1 MEGSGGRRN
10 LAGNHPSRELY
21 RSTSFFLRF
30 QWTHFLH
37 TLTPPTRFARFFRRS
52 VEADD
57 FSTGPIR
64 GDLLG
69 EEHLA
74 ERARALARGQ
84 VVAVDRGP
92 RLSARLLARLQNT
105 RSVLA
110 TAHAQIAQAN
120 SDSLDV
126 GAAGIWLL
134 DNYHVVQEHIQ
145 EVRATLP
152 RGYYSEL
159 PELADGTMTG
169 YPRVYDLAIALISH
183 TEARVDLENA
193 ELFVEAFQNVQRLSV
208 GELWAVPAMLRLG
221 LIESVRRMAL
231 RVTRR
236 LDEIEEADK
245 WARRMHGAG
254 QAGGEVLS
262 DEMGRFHET
271 KPQPSPTFVS
281 RFLRQAREA
290 AGAFPPLEWLE
301 QWARDEGVNPE
312 EAVVASTQQLA
323 ITQLIMANS
332 ITSLRALGGRDWR
345 ELVER
350 QSAMERVLRR
360 DPAGVHARMTFET
373 RDRYRHVV
381 ERLAKR
387 SGFDEVI
394 VAEWAVRLAEQAEL
408 THEAQPRRHVGYYL
422 EDDGLAQLE
431 QRVGYHPS
439 LFEGLYRFIRRHP
452 TRVFVV
458 SVAVATIGA
467 LLAVLALA
475 GEAAGRAWP
484 LVVAFA
490 FIPANDI
497 AVSLVN
503 QLVTAFLPTQML
515 PRLDF
520 EHAGIAKDCR
530 TAVVVPT
537 LFDSVEDVRETLA
550 HLEVQ
555 YLANRDSEL
564 QFAVLSDFTDAES
577 EEQEGD
583 RQIVAQ
589 ALQGIR
595 ELNDRHSPS
604 VDVFHLLH
612 RKREWNAAEGVWMGW
627 ERKRGKLSQFNKL
640 AQGGGAAAFAF
651 VSDRVHALEGVRYV
665 ITLDADTV
673 LPPGTARE
681 LVGTMAHPLNRP
693 IFNTSSGCVSRGYG
707 VLQPRVGVS
716 LPSANRSRFASIM
729 AGVPGVDPYTTAVSD
744 LYQDLFHEGSFT
756 GKGIYDVEA
765 FELATTGRFPE
776 NTLLSH
782 DLIEGNYARA
792 GLVTDI
798 VVYDDYPARY
808 LTWNRRKHR
817 WIRGD
822 WQLLPWLSRRVP
834 GPHGIERN
842 RLSLLSQWKILDN
855 MRRSIVD
862 IAALVFL
869 VAGWTI
875 LPGSALR
882 WTLLVF
888 GAIAAPWIISVL
900 IAALRPPA
908 DRSWRSYYR
917 AAADDALVSAKQAAL
932 AITFLPHQVWT
943 AGDAI
948 VRVLYRLTVSRKHL
962 LEWQTAQRTERL
974 HANDQQAVR
983 RAMQPALLFVL
994 ALTATVT
1001 AHEYW
1006 KRTHAVP
1013 GAGWTGELISLGAVW
1028 AVATWWMWSPKIARL
1043 LSAPIRASRSVL
1055 SPAAL
1060 ADALRYAEVHWQFF
1074 ERFATADTHWLA
1086 PDNFQEDPSPVV
1098 AMRTSPTNI
1107 GLQMLAIVSA
1117 RDLGFISLP
1126 EMERRLELLFA
1137 TLDQLPTYRGHFFN
1151 WYDLHSLRVL
1161 EPAYI
1166 STVDSGNLAG
1176 HLVAL
1181 QQACLELG
1189 LERLAAR
1196 ANVLVQHMDF
1206 SFLFDEQ
1213 RKLFTI
1219 GFHTASHTADASCY
1233 DLLASEAR
1241 MASFLAIANNQAPV
1255 EHWFL
1260 LGRGLT
1266 HTEGATALVSWTGTM
1281 FEYLMPVLI
1290 MRAFRST
1297 VLSSTYRAALQRQ
1310 ISYAE
1315 KSDVPWGISES
1326 AYNTR
1331 DREYTYQYRAFG
1343 IPDLA
1348 LKRGMG
1354 LDLVVAPYAT
1364 ALAAMIDPA
1373 RSLQNLR
1380 RLESMG
1386 LLGPYGFYDALDYTR
1401 PAPGERF
1408 SIVQSY
1414 MSHHIG
1420 MTLVSLTNV
1429 LRDFVWQRRF
1439 HSDSRVRSVELL
1451 LHERIPRRVV
1461 LQDPQET
1468 HVPAVRADD
1477 GQAQPVAREFSS
1489 PNTLA
1494 PQVALLGYQPYTV
1507 MLTQSGSG
1515 YSRFNGLAVTRWKA
1529 DATLEN
1535 TGHFCYVQDLSG
1547 TRYWSV
1553 SHQPTCIPADRYSA
1567 VLATDRVTF
1576 TRQDGDLETRTDIV
1590 AIPADAAEVR
1600 RVTLTNT
1607 GPEDRD
1613 VQLTSYGEIVL
1624 APPEADS
1631 AHPAFSNLFV
1641 ETEWHA
1647 WCNALT
1653 ATRRPRSASESP
1665 AWCVHVL
1672 ARGADQHGEITH
1684 ETDRARFLGRGRTV
1698 RNPVILEEGGALS
1711 GTTGAVLDPIFSLRT
1726 IVTVPAGR
1734 SISVAFTTLVAG
1746 TRERAFEMADRY
1758 RNPHAAQRALD
1769 LAWTSTQI
1777 ELNELGISA
1786 TDAADFQELA
1796 GHLYFAAD
1804 ALGPARDVREQ
1815 NRASQGTLWS
1825 LGISGDLPILQATI
1839 HSVHGLP
1846 MLRQLFAAH
1855 RYWRRRGLLVDL
1867 VVINAQAHGYLE
1879 ELTSRVHEAML
1890 SAADADHAE
1899 RSGGVFL
1906 RRSDAMTDEAALMLA
1921 ASARV
1926 VITCDVRSLSE
1937 VVACARETELV
1948 PVVPI
1953 RQTFDAT
1960 TPRYTPVE
1968 RRGAHSLT
1976 PGRASPASMARVEP
1990 LRFDNGYGGLDEH
2003 DNYHIHLV
2011 DGKLPPAPWSNV
2023 VANEDGGFQISE
2035 RGGGCV
2041 WAESSYFY
2049 RLTAWQNDPVSDPV
2063 TDALYVRD
2071 EQSGALWS
2079 ATPAPVKTAA
2089 SFNVVHGPGF
2099 STFEAEQHGIAS
2111 HLTIGVPVRGA
2122 VKISILRLTNT
2133 SARERTL
2140 GLTAYAEWTLGA
2152 QRAQTRH
2159 NVRTWFADDVGALLA
2174 QNRFEAGFADRVA
2187 FLTLSEPVRSFTA
2200 SRAAFIGRNG
2210 SLAYPLAF
2218 RRPAM
2223 DGETGVGLDPCA
2235 ALQCAVTLAPG
2246 ETREVAVLLGSGA
2259 TEADAYRLLDELR
2272 TVEHASAALSAAR
2285 RAWDDRLSVVTVRT
2299 PEPALDAMLNKWT
2312 LYQALSGRMWA
2323 RMGLYQ
2329 SSGAYG
2335 FRDQLQDVMAFVYA
2349 EPTVAR
2355 NHILRAARR
2364 QFLEG
2369 DVQHWWHPHTGRGVR
2384 TRFSD
2389 DLAWLPY
2396 VVDHYVRV
2404 TGDESVLDEYVPFL
2418 HMRLLDEH
2426 EHEVYDLP
2434 EITDEHGSVYEH
2446 CLRALRKAC
2455 TVGEHGLPLIGTGD
2469 WNDGFSRVGAEGKG
2483 ESVWLAWFLILTL
2496 QKFALRVDAHGDA
2509 DVAQQLRRR
2518 AAEYTK
2524 AVEQHG
2530 WDGNWYRRAYFDD
2543 GSPLGSA
2550 SSDECRI
2557 DAIAQSWSVIS
2568 NAGSP
2573 KRQEQAMRALDRQL
2587 VREDVRL
2594 IMLLTPPFDKG
2605 AHDPGYIKGYLP
2617 GVRENGAQ
2625 YTHGALWAVM
2635 ATAMRGEGERALALY
2650 QMINPLTHGDTPEA
2664 IERYKVEPYVVAAD
2678 VYTAKGH
2685 VGRGGWTWYTGSASW
2700 MYRVGLEH
2708 ILGFTRE
2715 GDSLRIRP
2723 CVPASWPE
2731 YSISYRFGTSVYE
2744 ITVHAPAAVA
2754 KRGGFVTV
2762 DGVAIGSDVI
2772 SLVDDGQTYVVEVRP
2787 TTSAHAEPRPGGA
2800 PPSKVRPG
2808 TRIPGETQP
2817 AKAESDESGAVD
2829 PQRVVAD
2836 RLP

>member
-1 MEGSGGRRN
+1 M
-10 LAGNHPSRELY
+10 
-21 RSTSFFLRF
+21 
-30 QWTHFLH
+30 
-37 TLTPPTRFARFFRRS
+37 
-52 VEADD
+52 
-57 FSTGPIR
+57 
-64 GDLLG
+64 
-69 EEHLA
+69 
-74 ERARALARGQ
+74 
-84 VVAVDRGP
+84 
-92 RLSARLLARLQNT
+92 ARLQNT
-105 RSVLA
+105 RGVLA
-110 TAHAQIAQAN
+110 DTHAQILRAN
-120 SDSLDV
+120 AESVDI

-152 RGYYSEL
+152 RGYYREL
-159 PELADGTMTG
+159 PELTSGPLAG
-169 YPRVYDLAIALISH
+169 YPRVYDVAIALISH
-183 TEARVDLENA
+183 TEARVDLENT
-193 ELFVEAFQNVQRLSV
+193 ELFIEAFQSVQKLSV

-231 RVTRR
+231 RVAQR
-236 LDEIEEADK
+236 LEEVEEADK

-254 QAGGEVLS
+254 QAGGEALS
-262 DEMGRFHET
+262 DELGRFHET

-301 QWARDEGVNPE
+301 QWTRDEGVNPE

-360 DPAGVHARMTFET
+360 DPAGVHARMTFDT
-373 RDRYRHVV
+373 RDRYRHVI
-381 ERLAKR
+381 ERIAKR
-387 SGFDEVI
+387 TGFDEVI
-394 VAEWAVRLAEQAEL
+394 VAEWAIRLAENAVNTDEP
-408 THEAQPRRHVGYYL
+408 APRRHIGYYL
-422 EDDGLAQLE
+422 EGAGLAQLE
-431 QRVGYHPS
+431 QRVGYS
-439 LFEGLYRFIRRHP
+439 TSVFESVYRFVRRHP
-452 TRVFVV
+452 TRVFVA
-458 SVAVATIGA
+458 SVAVATVGA

-475 GEAAGRAWP
+475 GDAAGMAWP

-515 PRLDF
+515 PRIDF
-520 EHAGIAKDCR
+520 EHTGIAKDCR
-530 TAVVVPT
+530 TVVVVPT
-537 LFDSVEDVRETLA
+537 LFDSVEDVRDTLA

-555 YLANRDSEL
+555 YLANRDNQL
-564 QFAVLSDFTDAES
+564 QFAVLSDFTDAVT
-577 EEQEGD
+577 QEHADDGA
-583 RQIVAQ
+583 IIEQ

-595 ELNDRHSPS
+595 ELNERHSPS

-612 RKREWNAAEGVWMGW
+612 RKRAWNAAENVWMGW

-640 AQGGGAAAFAF
+640 AQGEGASAFAYA
-651 VSDRVHALEGVRYV
+651 SDGVHRLEGARYV

-673 LPPGTARE
+673 LPPGAARE

-693 IFNTSSGCVSRGYG
+693 LYDPSLGRVTSGYG

-798 VVYDDYPARY
+798 VVYDDYPTRY
-808 LTWNRRKHR
+808 LTWTRRKHR

-822 WQLLPWLSRRVP
+822 WQLLPWLSRWVP
-834 GPHGIERN
+834 GPQGSERN

-862 IAALVFL
+862 IAALAFL
-869 VAGWTI
+869 LAGWTI

-888 GAIAAPWIISVL
+888 GAIAAPWIIAV
-900 IAALRPPA
+900 IITALRPPS
-908 DRSWRSYYR
+908 DKSWRSYYR
-917 AAADDALVSAKQAAL
+917 AAAEDAFSSAKQVAL

-943 AGDAI
+943 AADAI
-948 VRVLYRLTVSRKHL
+948 VRALYRLAVSRQHL
-962 LEWQTAQRTERL
+962 LEWQTAQRTEQL
-974 HANDQQAVR
+974 QANDQQAIR
-983 RAMQPALLFVL
+983 RAMQPSLLFVL
-994 ALTATVT
+994 TLSLAVT

-1013 GAGWTGELISLGAVW
+1013 GAPWMGELVSMLAVW
-1028 AVATWWMWSPKIARL
+1028 SVAALWLWSPRIARQ

-1055 SPAAL
+1055 SSGAR
-1060 ADALRYAEVHWQFF
+1060 ADALRYAELHWKFF
-1074 ERFATADTHWLA
+1074 ERFATEETHWLA
-1086 PDNFQEDPSPVV
+1086 PDNFQEDPAPVV

-1107 GLQMLAIVSA
+1107 GLQLLSIVSA
-1117 RDLGFISLP
+1117 HDMGFIGLA
-1126 EMERRLELLFA
+1126 EMEQRLQQVFA
-1137 TLDQLPTYRGHFFN
+1137 TLDKLSKYRGHYYN
-1151 WYDLHSLRVL
+1151 WYDLNDLRVL

-1176 HLVAL
+1176 HLVAFR
-1181 QQACLELG
+1181 QACIELG
-1189 LERLAAR
+1189 MTELADR
-1196 ANVLVQHMDF
+1196 ANIIVQEMDF

-1213 RKLFTI
+1213 RKLFSI
-1219 GFHTASHTADASCY
+1219 GYHAASHTQDVSRY

-1241 MASFLAIANNQAPV
+1241 VASFMAIANNQAPV

-1266 HTEGATALVSWTGTM
+1266 HSEGATALVSWTGTM

-1290 MRAFRST
+1290 MRTFRAT
-1297 VLSSTYRAALQRQ
+1297 VLSATYRAALQRQ

-1315 KSDVPWGISES
+1315 RRDIPWGISES
-1326 AYNTR
+1326 AFNVR
-1331 DREYTYQYRAFG
+1331 DREFTYQYRAFG

-1354 LDLVVAPYAT
+1354 RDLVVAPYAS

-1380 RLESMG
+1380 VLETCGM
-1386 LLGPYGFYDALDYTR
+1386 LGAYGFYDAMDFTR
-1401 PAPGERF
+1401 PTPGERF
-1408 SIVQSY
+1408 AVVQNY
-1414 MSHHIG
+1414 MSHHVG

-1429 LRDFVWQRRF
+1429 LHDFVWQRRF
-1439 HSDSRVRSVELL
+1439 HADARVRSVELL
-1451 LHERIPRRVV
+1451 LHERIPRRIA
-1461 LQDPQET
+1461 LQEPQEA
-1468 HVPAVRADD
+1468 HVPTVRAEE
-1477 GQAQPVAREFSS
+1477 GQEQPVAREFTSH
-1489 PNTLA
+1489 NTVA

-1535 TGHFCYVQDLSG
+1535 TGTFCYVQDVSAG
-1547 TRYWSV
+1547 RHWSV
-1553 SHQPTCIPADRYSA
+1553 AHQPTCITADRYSA

-1576 TRQDGDLETRTDIV
+1576 TRLDGDIETRTEIV
-1590 AIPADAAEVR
+1590 ANPADAAEVR

-1607 GPEDRD
+1607 SNEDR
-1613 VQLTSYGEIVL
+1613 VIQLTSYGEIVL
-1624 APPEADS
+1624 ASPEADS

-1653 ATRRPRSASESP
+1653 ATRRPRSPSDTP
-1665 AWCVHVL
+1665 VWCVHVL
-1672 ARGADQHGEITH
+1672 ARGADQHGEVSY
-1684 ETDRARFLGRGRTV
+1684 ETDRAHFLGRGRTV
-1698 RNPVILEEGGALS
+1698 RNPAVLEDGGVLS

-1726 IVTVPAGR
+1726 SVTVPAGR
-1734 SISVAFTTLVAG
+1734 SVSVAFTTFVAA
-1746 TRERAFEMADRY
+1746 TRERAFELADRY
-1758 RNPHAAQRALD
+1758 RDAHAAQRALD

-1777 ELNELGISA
+1777 ELNELGISPA
-1786 TDAADFQELA
+1786 DAAIFQELA
-1796 GHLYFAAD
+1796 GHLFFAGD
-1804 ALGPARDVREQ
+1804 ALGPARELRER

-1825 LGISGDLPILQATI
+1825 LGISGDLPILQVTI
-1839 HSVHGLP
+1839 DSVNGLP

-1855 RYWRRRGLLVDL
+1855 RYWRRRGLLVDF
-1867 VVINAQAHGYLE
+1867 VVINAQEHGYLE
-1879 ELTSRVHEAML
+1879 ELTGRVHEAML
-1890 SAADADHAE
+1890 SAADADYVD

-1906 RRSDAMTDEAALMLA
+1906 RRADAMHEEATLMLA

-1926 VITCDVRSLSE
+1926 VIASDERTLAD
-1937 VVACARETELV
+1937 VVASARETELA
-1948 PVVPI
+1948 PIVPI
-1953 RQTFDAT
+1953 RNTFGSI
-1960 TPRYTPVE
+1960 TPRYTQVE
-1968 RRGAHSLT
+1968 RRGEHSLA
-1976 PGRASPASMARVEP
+1976 PGRVSPASMLRVEP

-2003 DNYHIHLV
+2003 DNYHIRLV

-2023 VANEDGGFQISE
+2023 VANVDGGFQISE

-2063 TDALYVRD
+2063 TDALYLRD
-2071 EQSGALWS
+2071 EESGALWS

-2089 SFNVVHGPGF
+2089 SFIVVHGPGF
-2099 STFEAEQHGIAS
+2099 TTFETEQHGVAS
-2111 HLTIGVPVRGA
+2111 HLTMGVPVRGA
-2122 VKISILRLTNT
+2122 VKISILRLTNN
-2133 SARERTL
+2133 SRRARKL
-2140 GLTAYAEWTLGA
+2140 SLTAYAEWTLGA

-2159 NVRTWFADDVGALLA
+2159 AVRTWFAEGADALMA

-2187 FLTLSEPVRSFTA
+2187 FMTLSEPVRSFTA
-2200 SRAAFIGRNG
+2200 SRAEFIGRNG
-2210 SLAYPLAF
+2210 ALAYPLAF
-2218 RRPAM
+2218 RRTRLG
-2223 DGETGVGLDPCA
+2223 GETGVGLDPCA
-2235 ALQCAVTLAPG
+2235 ALQCELTLDPG
-2246 ETREVAVLLGSGA
+2246 ETREVAVLLGSGL
-2259 TEADAYRLLDELR
+2259 TESDTLSLVDSLR
-2272 TVEHASAALSAAR
+2272 TVEKASAALSAAR
-2285 RAWDDRLSVVTVRT
+2285 QAWDDRLSTITVRT
-2299 PEPALDAMLNKWT
+2299 PEPALNAMLNKWS

-2349 EPTVAR
+2349 EPKVAR
-2355 NHILRAARR
+2355 DHILRAARR

-2389 DLAWLPY
+2389 DLVWLPY

-2404 TGDESVLDEYVPFL
+2404 TGDVSVLDEYVPFL
-2418 HMRLLDEH
+2418 KMRVLEEQ

-2434 EITDEHGSVYEH
+2434 EVTDEHGSIYEH
-2446 CLRALRKAC
+2446 CLRALHKAC
-2455 TVGEHGLPLIGTGD
+2455 TVGEHGLPFIGTGD

-2496 QKFALRVDAHGDA
+2496 RNFANRADAHGDSE
-2509 DVAQQLRRR
+2509 VAQQLRTR
-2518 AAEYTK
+2518 ANNYAS
-2524 AVEQHG
+2524 AVELHG

-2543 GSPLGSA
+2543 GAPLGSA

-2568 NAGSP
+2568 KAGSP
-2573 KRQEQAMRALDRQL
+2573 KRQEQAMRAMDRQL
-2587 VREDVRL
+2587 VREDARL

-2635 ATAMRGEGERALALY
+2635 ATAMRGDRDRAFALY
-2650 QMINPLTHGDTPEA
+2650 QMINPLTHGDSARA
-2664 IERYKVEPYVVAAD
+2664 IETYKVEPYVVAAD

-2700 MYRVGLEH
+2700 MYRVGLEN
-2708 ILGFTRE
+2708 ILGFTQE
-2715 GDSLRIRP
+2715 GDTLRILP
-2723 CVPASWPE
+2723 CVPTNWPE
-2731 YSISYRFGTSVYE
+2731 YSISYRFGTSVYQ
-2744 ITVHAPAAVA
+2744 ITVHEPGAIARQGGLVMIDGVSTGSDIIQLTDDGRAHVVNVRPAAV
-2754 KRGGFVTV
+2754 RT
-2762 DGVAIGSDVI
+2762 
-2772 SLVDDGQTYVVEVRP
+2772 
-2787 TTSAHAEPRPGGA
+2787 
-2800 PPSKVRPG
+2800 
-2808 TRIPGETQP
+2808 
-2817 AKAESDESGAVD
+2817 DESMSANGLR
-2829 PQRVVAD
+2829 P
-2836 RLP
+2836 